1 MRQHTI
7 HTPYIVG
14 EVHCYSTEINGE
26 LVLFDSGPPTAEALA
41 LLGSEIDLS
50 RLKYLFITHCHIDHY
65 GLAAM
70 IAENSDAR
78 ILIPRAEAVMLRRRS
93 ENLDHLVKLL
103 SEMGCDESITRFIR
117 EKTEKEHLVAIP
129 KNFEI
134 VEESDVPIRLG
145 IDWLKC
151 PGHSQS
157 DLVYLYGEHAITG
170 DILLRNIFQVPIFDV
185 DAETLNGRFRNYD
198 TYCESIKSLRRLRG
212 YHIHPGHR
220 WSVESVDHTIL
231 FYVRKLLERAS
242 QVQKYASAHSIL
254 DVIGGLFGDLL
265 KKNPFF
271 LHMKIS
277 EIVFAQDFLE
287 DPCRLKVSLES
298 LGLFEQVSDLYY
310 AIVTGTSCLPPD
322 SLLSLNSQETHSRQ
336 DTP

>member
-129 KNFEI
+129 ENFEI

-185 DAETLNGRFRNYD
+185 DTETLNGRFRNYD
-198 TYCESIKSLRRLRG
+198 TYCESIKSVTT
-212 YHIHPGHR
+212 
-220 WSVESVDHTIL
+220 VEGVP
-231 FYVRKLLERAS
+231 YPPRP
-242 QVQKYASAHSIL
+242 QV
-254 DVIGGLFGDLL
+254 V
-265 KKNPFF
+265 
-271 LHMKIS
+271 
-277 EIVFAQDFLE
+277 
-287 DPCRLKVSLES
+287 C
-298 LGLFEQVSDLYY
+298 
-310 AIVTGTSCLPPD
+310 
-322 SLLSLNSQETHSRQ
+322 
-336 DTP
+336 